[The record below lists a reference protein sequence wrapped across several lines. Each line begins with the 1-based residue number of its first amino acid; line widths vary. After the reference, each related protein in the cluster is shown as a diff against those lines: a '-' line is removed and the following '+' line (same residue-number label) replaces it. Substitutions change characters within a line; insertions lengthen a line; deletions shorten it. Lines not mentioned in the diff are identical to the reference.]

1 MTRLAVI
8 PARGGSKGIPGKNI
22 IDLGG
27 KPLLQWTIEASL
39 EADHIDR
46 VIVSTDCERIADVAK
61 SGGAEVPYLRPAEL
75 AADEVHSIHAVLNLL
90 DWLQQ
95 NEQTLPKHCAMLL
108 PTSPLRSS
116 QDIDRGMQRLAADPE
131 HSVIGITEARVPVI
145 SLRWLRQDKLEP
157 IDQFPDLQLQRQD
170 GDTLYRV
177 NGAFFA
183 ASCDKLLQDKTFHS
197 PGAHPLLMD
206 GHHSLDINT
215 PDELALARVL
225 IQHPELFS
233 E

>member
-1 MTRLAVI
+1 MANVAII

-27 KPLLQWTIEASL
+27 KPLLQWTVEAAL
-39 EADHIDR
+39 EAQQVDR
-46 VIVSTDCERIADVAK
+46 VIVSTDCEQIADVARAC
-61 SGGAEVPYLRPAEL
+61 GAEVPYLRPAAL
-75 AADEVHSIHAVLNLL
+75 AADEVHSIHAVLNVLN
-90 DWLQQ
+90 WLQQ
-95 NEQTLPKHCAMLL
+95 NEHALPEHCAMLL

-116 QDIDRGMQRLAADPE
+116 QDIDRGMQRLAEDPE
-131 HSVIGITEARVPVI
+131 HSVIGITEARVPII
-145 SLRWLRQDKLEP
+145 SLRWVREDRLEP
-157 IDQFPDLQLQRQD
+157 IGEFPNLQLQRQD

-183 ASCDKLLQDKTFHS
+183 ASCEKLLKDQTFHS
-197 PGAHPLLMD
+197 PDARPLLMN

-233 E
+233 